1 MSSKSLFQS
10 LNEKSLARASWLYG
24 SVLAI
29 MVAYIALML
38 IFQQAGARLVAP
50 FLILGV
56 GAVALVLQQR
66 KRDMTAM
73 MVFVWGAWCAVTLQ
87 GFIRNGVENAALF
100 AYPAMFLLGGWVLGV
115 RQGIFLGLASI
126 FGSLM
131 LAIAEKN
138 DWILSRA
145 PVDPIFYWLPMAVV
159 MLASM
164 AAMMFILKAHWDGM
178 EQALELNTQL
188 QEANA
193 ALSLRELALQQS
205 EHQIK
210 LLNEQLEIRVE
221 KRTAELTKALED
233 LHHAQDELVQSGKLA
248 SLGQLV
254 AGVAHELNTPIGNAL
269 MTTTAMGAAT
279 QQFASQLGSGAIKK
293 STLKKFVEQ
302 IEEGATLAERSLHR
316 ASDLVRSFKQVAVD
330 QASERQ
336 RSFDLAHTISEV
348 VDTLRPNLRGLP
360 WVLEV
365 DIPEG
370 IDMDS
375 YPGPLGQITINLVMN
390 ALLHAFEGRTRG
402 CVKIAVTSKDADSVA
417 LVFADDGVGI
427 APEHLSRVFDPFFTT
442 KLGQGGS
449 GLGLSIVHR
458 LVTQVLGGTLRVES
472 KYGQGAQFILQ
483 LPLKSP
489 DNAAQP

>member
-56 GAVALVLQQR
+56 GSAALVLQQR
-66 KRDMTAM
+66 KRDMAAM

-87 GFIRNGVENAALF
+87 GFVRNGVGNAALF
-100 AYPAMFLLGGWVLGV
+100 AYPAMFLLGGWVLGI

-126 FGSLM
+126 SGSLV
-131 LAIAEKN
+131 LALAEKYG
-138 DWILSRA
+138 WILGSI
-145 PVDPIFYWLPMAVV
+145 PVDPIFYWIPMAVV

-178 EQALELNTQL
+178 ERAWQLNTQL
-188 QEANA
+188 QE
-193 ALSLRELALQQS
+193 S

-210 LLNEQLEIRVE
+210 ILNEQLEIRVE
-221 KRTAELTKALED
+221 ERTAELTQALD
-233 LHHAQDELVQSGKLA
+233 TLHRAQHELVQSEKLA

-269 MTTTAMGAAT
+269 MTTTAMGDAT
-279 QQFASQLGSGAIKK
+279 QQFVIELRDRGIKR
-293 STLKKFVEQ
+293 STLDKFIEQ

-336 RSFDLAHTISEV
+336 RAFDLAHTISEV

-360 WVLEV
+360 RILDVE
-365 DIPEG
+365 IPPG
-370 IDMDS
+370 IMMDS

-390 ALLHAFEGRTRG
+390 ALLHAFEGRSQGRI
-402 CVKIAVTSKDADSVA
+402 KIAVTALTAQDVT
-417 LVFADDGVGI
+417 LVFSDDGVGI

-442 KLGQGGS
+442 RLGQGGS

-458 LVTQVLGGTLRVES
+458 LATQVLGGTLRVES
-472 KYGQGAQFILQ
+472 RRGHGAQFILQ
-483 LPLKSP
+483 VPLKSP
-489 DNAAQP
+489 DNTV